1 MPPLPA
7 ATPSVAVHVGRPA
20 SPARR
25 SRLRIALTA
34 LLVGCLAM
42 VGLVLGPIAP
52 AAAYTSS
59 MTSTEFAIA
68 NAVLNL
74 MNSERKAHGLAPY
87 RGNSALL
94 RSSRGHDIKMATA
107 NTLSH
112 QLPGEP
118 VFTTRITNAG
128 YHWSWAG
135 ENIAW
140 TADRSETG
148 ALNLEKMMY
157 NEVAPNN
164 GHRLNILSTHYVDVG
179 VDILIDNIHGK
190 LWITQD
196 FARPA

>member
-1 MPPLPA
+1 MVPPLAANQPA
-7 ATPSVAVHVGRPA
+7 PA
-20 SPARR
+20 PRGHASRAR
-25 SRLRIALTA
+25 SRLRAALTT
-34 LLVGCLAM
+34 LLVACLAM
-42 VGLVLGPIAP
+42 VGLVFGPIAP

-94 RSSRGHDIKMATA
+94 RSARGHDIKMATA

-164 GHRLNILSTHYVDVG
+164 GHRLNILSTHYTDVG